1 ANKLKRSITFMPI
14 YSAGAVLLF
23 VIGLFVSISLTLHV
37 IFAIGLSDIA
47 KDRGEPKH
55 WLAWIPMWNIILIM
69 MLVEKEDR
77 PLVKGKMV
85 IYFGLLVIISLFT
98 LPIFASFDTPLLSN
112 PFMPMIIPGFWTLFV
127 FRMLIRDYTKYP
139 TVHMILALITIGF
152 SMPFQLYGFRN
163 TMLDTKKSKSK
174 GGRIT

>member
-1 ANKLKRSITFMPI
+1 MPI

-47 KDRGEPKH
+47 TDRGEPKH
-55 WLAWIPMWNIILIM
+55 WLAWIAMGKIILIM
-69 MLVEKEDR
+69 MLVEKQDR

-85 IYFGLLVIISLFT
+85 ICLGLLVIIAVFALRIS
-98 LPIFASFDTPLLSN
+98 ASFDTPLLSN

-139 TVHMILALITIGF
+139 TVHMILALITSGF